1 MCVSGIGR
9 SKQSGVK
16 VPSQDEYGQTGGA
29 SDLGN
34 AKTRT
39 QDVAENVLQ
48 RVRVEIVDA
57 QQVVVPLV
65 PLRNRGAAATGR
77 AHRGDEQT
85 ILHHT
90 KRVVPRV
97 PPVVVEKLPQQF
109 DRGLRAVGFF
119 LGLEI
124 NKKVSVLCIAMYG
137 KTVRVK
143 TSLLVRVYR
152 VYWTMYGQQSP

>member
-1 MCVSGIGR
+1 MGR
-9 SKQSGVK
+9 RDS
-16 VPSQDEYGQTGGA
+16 
-29 SDLGN
+29 
-34 AKTRT
+34 
-39 QDVAENVLQ
+39 
-48 RVRVEIVDA
+48 
-57 QQVVVPLV
+57 
-65 PLRNRGAAATGR
+65 ATGR

-137 KTVRVK
+137 KIVRGK